1 MKLEKN
7 QLIEKLINILLNLL
21 IFIFGVILLISV
33 YTGVQ
38 RRILGRDYSDFF
50 GYSVFEVQ
58 TGSMEKAI
66 SPGDWIIVK
75 LTQDVELK
83 EIITYKLDGQ
93 YVTHR
98 VIEAYN
104 GTYITMGDANN
115 SKDKPIDKSQIIGK
129 VVKIIPNFG
138 ILRKTMFNPA
148 VLIMLMVT
156 LFLFN
161 FAFIKNKEVV
171 DKYEKGLV
179 FDSLIRKVSM
189 ILGNVLSKIIEFLEK
204 RKENIKVKNPKK
216 EQIKKEIKLKEEVLE
231 VEKLEENNSENDE
244 TDKKYTEE
252 ELEKTSLFRM
262 VSVGSNEAPASYKE
276 IKEAF
281 EKEETKKVYTEDEL
295 EKTSLFRIISVDTAK
310 ADQTL
315 VEIAENEL
323 NERNRLEKLRM
334 KEVDKVEETSAV
346 VEEETLTSIELEL
359 LKNNKK
365 IKKGK
370 NIIDSVMNVKK
381 EELKDLL
388 ENLINNSKISSSR
401 SKNDFIE
408 NYLNVRYFN
417 LTTSKDLES
426 GKISLIKIKKVV
438 NDTAVSLVKLYK
450 GKDTKY
456 NEVISTLTSAF
467 LLIATLDL
475 AQEAVSEMKVKR
487 EFYKKE
493 ILKFNKNI
501 EEKELNELIINVMD
515 IQKRYDALVK
525 YILKKLETNM
535 FELIETPVRKNLSA
549 LKLEHNISFSRV
561 YSDYIIDKTYKEGI
575 IAEDK
580 MAILLTMLSV
590 KIAKDVLA
598 SELNKKYIIYVPSSL
613 YDKEKKYEKLLNM
626 IEDEYTK
633 ENTLILVKYSDLVN
647 NKLMIKRFR
656 KLGYKYTL
664 LVEKNTN
671 IKEKDKNS
679 MYLVDCIFI
688 EKKDPN
694 LSLIPNDLKP
704 FIIYDD
710 IITKIGGFGG
720 EE

>member
-231 VEKLEENNSENDE
+231 VVKPEENNSENDE

-401 SKNDFIE
+401 SKDDFIE

-656 KLGYKYTL
+656 KLGYRYTL

>member
-231 VEKLEENNSENDE
+231 VVKPEENNSENDE

-401 SKNDFIE
+401 SKDDFIE

-535 FELIETPVRKNLSA
+535 FELIETPVRKKLSA

-656 KLGYKYTL
+656 KLGYRYTL